1 MRYFI
6 LRIKQYKLFCDSDT
20 DMINTLFFMRTS
32 PCGIRHCNHEVVHI
46 EGIILYKHNYSSVI
60 GLAHDAVDPDQI
72 TTTRSKRVKPI
83 PTYNR
88 EKGWKIMPC

>member
-1 MRYFI
+1 
-6 LRIKQYKLFCDSDT
+6 
-20 DMINTLFFMRTS
+20 MIYILFFMRIS
-32 PCGIRHCNHEVVHI
+32 LCGIRRCSHEVVHI

-72 TTTRSKRVKPI
+72 TTTQCKRVKPI